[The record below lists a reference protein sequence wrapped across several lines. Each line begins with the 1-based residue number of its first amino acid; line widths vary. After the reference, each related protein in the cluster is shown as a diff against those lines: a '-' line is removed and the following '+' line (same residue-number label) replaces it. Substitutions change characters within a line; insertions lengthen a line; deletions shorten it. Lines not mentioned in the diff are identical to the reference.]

1 VRKKVTVP
9 GILPRALLVIV
20 AIPLVLLVL
29 SLFGLFPW
37 SGVNCW
43 QSDVDIRSGRIRQTR
58 YLLWVPVQRTVRDSA
73 LTRAVP
79 PAETTGLRPEWHAVV
94 TLSPGLHHSPHYVF
108 HGAIHQIRELELC
121 WEFGKMTPAARA
133 KTARNLLRLWQQNHS
148 HMRATDYLQAL
159 QERALDAKKT
169 GNVIDA
175 GDLPVP

>member
-9 GILPRALLVIV
+9 GFLPRALLVIV

-79 PAETTGLRPEWHAVV
+79 PAETSGLRLV
-94 TLSPGLHHSPHYVF
+94 
-108 HGAIHQIRELELC
+108 
-121 WEFGKMTPAARA
+121 
-133 KTARNLLRLWQQNHS
+133 
-148 HMRATDYLQAL
+148 
-159 QERALDAKKT
+159 LDS
-169 GNVIDA
+169 IQ
-175 GDLPVP
+175 